1 MKIRDRFHFNQHNRS
16 IRRNQIRNL
25 ERDDLPALLDLVL
38 HNMIA
43 HHHLSISSERMR
55 YLVLGLQECNYHCCT
70 RCKTDT
76 DIDAAMQE
84 HIHLVQSGGV
94 LTTAVVSAL
103 YLNIGVLALDRM
115 GH

>member
-1 MKIRDRFHFNQHNRS
+1 
-16 IRRNQIRNL
+16 
-25 ERDDLPALLDLVL
+25 
-38 HNMIA
+38 
-43 HHHLSISSERMR
+43 
-55 YLVLGLQECNYHCCT
+55 
-70 RCKTDT
+70 
-76 DIDAAMQE
+76 MQE